1 TDGGA
6 LDVPAWAA
14 ASGIS
19 NNQILDLGSVPNM
32 LMPPILREM
41 NVAVFPNRAEGGT
54 NLVAM
59 ECMACGVP
67 VVLSRNTGHRDL
79 IDGENCYTLD
89 RQGPVPGAWTG
100 VDGVEGWCESDVD
113 EIVERL
119 EQVFVDQA
127 EARRR
132 GARGANTLSAL
143 TWAATAKALKE
154 IVLEMT

>member
-1 TDGGA
+1 
-6 LDVPAWAA
+6 
-14 ASGIS
+14 SGIA

-89 RQGPVPGAWTG
+89 RQGSVPGEWAG
-100 VDGVEGWCESDVD
+100 IKDVEGWGESDVD
-113 EIVERL
+113 EIVARL
-119 EQVFVDQA
+119 EEVFNDQA

-132 GARGANTLSAL
+132 GSLGAKMLSGLSWATTAR
-143 TWAATAKALKE
+143 ALKE
-154 IVLEMT
+154 IVWEMRRSCD